1 MQSRLVM
8 ESPASKQLKTH
19 VLPPLS
25 PPNFTHISVSGMI
38 PSCQMKNHL
47 VQIQVVLHA
56 ALPHQKQWRHQKPL
70 TICTYRL
77 KIPLG

>member
-19 VLPPLS
+19 VLWTENDSIMPDEEPFGSDLAS
-25 PPNFTHISVSGMI
+25 
-38 PSCQMKNHL
+38 
-47 VQIQVVLHA
+47 IQVVLHA

-70 TICTYRL
+70 TICTYTGL